1 MKAETGEN
9 RHLRFSKMHGAGND
23 YIYVDATVSEP
34 EDPERLAIAVSDRHF
49 GVGSDGLVLILP
61 SKIADFRMR
70 MFNSDGSEAEMCGNA
85 TRCIGKYVYEKGLTD
100 KTTLTL
106 ETKGGLKHLTLHV
119 VDGEV
124 DEVTVDMGEPILS
137 PSLIPV
143 RSDNPDVKISE
154 MERVGDKDYVV
165 TAVSMGNPHAVIFTE
180 EITDEKVLR
189 EGPVL
194 EVADIFPRK
203 SNIEFARVIDRSN
216 VEMRV
221 WERGTGETLACGTG
235 ACATAVAA
243 VLNGLTDRRVNLH
256 LRGGVLRIH
265 WDPTTNHVMMTG
277 PARFICD
284 GVFLRN

>member
-1 MKAETGEN
+1 MKAKTGEN

-34 EDPERLAIAVSDRHF
+34 EDPEGLAIAVSDRHF

-85 TRCIGKYVYEKGLTD
+85 TRCIGKFVYEKGLTD

-106 ETKGGLKHLTLHV
+106 ETKGGIKHLTLHII
-119 VDGEV
+119 DSEV
-124 DEVTVDMGEPILS
+124 DEVTVDMGEPILT
-137 PSLIPV
+137 PSLIPAV
-143 RSDNPDVKISE
+143 SNDPKVKISE
-154 MERVGDKDYVV
+154 KEHIGNKEYAI
-165 TAVSMGNPHAVIFTE
+165 TAVSMGNPHAVIFTD
-180 EITDEKVLR
+180 EITDKMVLL
-189 EGPVL
+189 EGPIL

-203 SNIEFARVIDRSN
+203 SNIEFAKVIDRGN
-216 VEMRV
+216 IEMRV

-243 VLNGLTDRRVNLH
+243 VLNGLTDRQVNLH
-256 LRGGVLRIH
+256 LRGGILSIH
-265 WDPTTNHVMMTG
+265 WDADTNHVMMTG

-284 GVFLRN
+284 GTFLIP